1 MNVHMAFSPE
11 ARIMSFFL
19 VLPTE
24 WIHSIAQMVKNLP
37 AMQETWVRSLVGKM
51 PWRRECYPLQY
62 SCLENFMA
70 RGAWQVTVQGVAES
84 QIRLTYFLTFLDA

>member
-11 ARIMSFFL
+11 GRIMSFFP

-37 AMQETWVRSLVGKM
+37 AMQETWIRSLVGKM
-51 PWRRECYPLQY
+51 SWRREWLPLQY
-62 SCLENFMA
+62 SCLENFMD
-70 RGAWQVTVQGVAES
+70 RGAKQVTVPGVTES
-84 QIRLTYFLTFLDA
+84 QI

>member
-11 ARIMSFFL
+11 GRIMSFFL

-51 PWRRECYPLQY
+51 PLTRECYPLQY
-62 SCLENFMA
+62 SCLENFRD

-84 QIRLTYFLTFLDA
+84 QI